1 MDKQHWTTVIV
12 ENMPEHLERY
22 VVARFDRDDGS
33 LWFYGTYDDRDKALN
48 TANVIDGVMLVTV

>member
-1 MDKQHWTTVIV
+1 MDKKHWATVMV
-12 ENMPEHLERY
+12 ENMPEELERY

-33 LWFYGTYDDRDKALN
+33 LWFYGTYDDRGKALY